1 MVYVKYYVKQVFAF
15 KKPDI
20 LWHLTKVGRCLHVH
34 EVHVSFFLSMLLSVK
49 FNYDHKDRFKPVLGG
64 VRIVA
69 LTFILMNRL
78 NKTESAVVNFQL

>member
-1 MVYVKYYVKQVFAF
+1 MVFVKYYVIQVLTF

-20 LWHLTKVGRCLHVH
+20 FRHLAKVGRCLHVH

-69 LTFILMNRL
+69 LSINSHEQT
-78 NKTESAVVNFQL
+78 Q